1 MEGGDPTWV
10 GLAPPFTSLGVQRNI
25 EVGGQA
31 ASDGCTSAGL
41 LGRRRKRG
49 KGENLLWCKISEISV
64 FVVVSLLFFLFFFFS
79 ILFFSSTTSHSSL
92 RLMRK

>member
-10 GLAPPFTSLGVQRNI
+10 GLAPPFTSLGVQSNI

-41 LGRRRKRG
+41 LGRRRKEEG
-49 KGENLLWCKISEISV
+49 KGRENLLWCKISEISV
-64 FVVVSLLFFLFFFFS
+64 FVVVSLLFFLVFFFFFP
-79 ILFFSSTTSHSSL
+79 ILFFL
-92 RLMRK
+92 PQCPVLV